1 MSGAGD
7 TGMSAAFR
15 AHVEGGVTTLCR
27 CWALTRRDGVQYG
40 FTDHDRTLEFNGIA
54 FKAETGLSAQ
64 ALQQASGLAVDNTE
78 AIGALSDAGLSAA
91 EIEAGRFDGA
101 ELRAWL
107 VNWVDVSVRWM
118 QFRGTLGEIRRAG
131 GAFSVDLRGLTEAL
145 NQPLGRI
152 FQKACTA
159 VLGDGAC
166 RFDLATP
173 GYADARAV
181 ALVDEARLFRWDDLA
196 GFEAGWFARGRL
208 VVLSG
213 AAAGLWGLIKTD
225 ETDAAGRVIALWE
238 PLRAAIIPGDL
249 VRLEAG
255 CDKRMETCRLKFNN
269 LANFQGFPDIPGEDW
284 VVAVPKSS
292 KPNTGGSLR

>member
-1 MSGAGD
+1 MSSASD
-7 TGMSAAFR
+7 AGMSEAFR

-27 CWALTRRDGVQYG
+27 CWALTRTDGVQYG
-40 FTDHDRTLEFNGIA
+40 FTDHDRTLDFDGIA

-78 AIGALSDAGLSAA
+78 AIGALSDVGLSAA

-107 VNWVDVSVRWM
+107 VNWADVSVRWM

-152 FQKACTA
+152 SQKACTA

-166 RFDLATP
+166 RFDLEAP
-173 GYADARAV
+173 GYAEARAV
-181 ALVDEARLFRWDDLA
+181 ALVEGARLFRWDDLA
-196 GFEAGWFARGRL
+196 GFEAGWFTRGRL

-225 ETDAAGRVIALWE
+225 TSDAKGREIALWE
-238 PLRAAIIPGDL
+238 PLRAAIMPGDL
-249 VRLEAG
+249 LRLEAG